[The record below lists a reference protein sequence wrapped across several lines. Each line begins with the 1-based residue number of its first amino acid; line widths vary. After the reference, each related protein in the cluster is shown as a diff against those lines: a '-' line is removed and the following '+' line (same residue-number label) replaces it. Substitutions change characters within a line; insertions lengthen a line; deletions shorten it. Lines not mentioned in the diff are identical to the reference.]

1 MKLPNGKDCEVL
13 EQATWG
19 GCGGPMSV
27 VNSIAPEK
35 YVSGKTKE
43 QLSQEVQGEV
53 LEVSPTLLLCTL
65 LPYCKHE
72 RGWRKHIIH

>member
-27 VNSIAPEK
+27 VSSIAPEK

-53 LEVSPTLLLCTL
+53 
-65 LPYCKHE
+65 
-72 RGWRKHIIH
+72 